1 MKNPNHVTPSATG
14 KRSMSELFVGRE
26 EAFQEQDRR
35 IIAQD
40 GLEIGVFRV
49 DGDFYAYQNQCV
61 HRGGPVCQGKIL
73 SKVEED
79 LNQDKT
85 SRGLQFSK
93 EHLHIICP
101 WHGFEYDLK
110 DGVNAGNKRL
120 HLKKYEVEVRNGGVY
135 VIL

>member
-1 MKNPNHVTPSATG
+1 
-14 KRSMSELFVGRE
+14 MSELFVGRE
-26 EAFQEQDRR
+26 EDFKEQDRR
-35 IIAQD
+35 IVVQD
-40 GLEIGVFRV
+40 DLEIGVFRV
-49 DGDFYAYQNQCV
+49 NGDFQAYQNLCA

-73 SKVEED
+73 NKVEEVLD
-79 LNQDKT
+79 EDKT

-120 HLKKYEVEVRNGGVY
+120 RIKKYEVEVRKGGVY
-135 VIL
+135 VLI